1 MLLREKINIFGLS
14 EMTGNCSKI
23 LLLLSIHY
31 LNLLVSINTH
41 ILSSFRPLI
50 SSKKAKPK
58 Q

>member
-1 MLLREKINIFGLS
+1 
-14 EMTGNCSKI
+14 MTGNCSKI

-31 LNLLVSINTH
+31 LNLLVSINRH